1 MPLVG
6 EQRLEPY
13 AGGYDPERY
22 ASKEWR
28 GQRCDCCGVP
38 LRTAKYRLNRKDY
51 CQSCANDEAGIT
63 VIGVDL
69 S

>member
-1 MPLVG
+1 MAVG
-6 EQRLEPY
+6 EARLEPY
-13 AGGYDPERY
+13 AGGYDPE
-22 ASKEWR
+22 
-28 GQRCDCCGVP
+28 
-38 LRTAKYRLNRKDY
+38 KYRSTEWTGPSCYECGGRLTKEKFRFGKHDY